1 MFRKTEYTADL
12 YLTLATTLEALT
24 ETQCRP
30 VLYDRRQQVVQK
42 LRLAATNPMAAANQ
56 VLLNRV
62 RFDAFSQSR
71 A

>member
-12 YLTLATTLEALT
+12 YLTHATTLEALT

-42 LRLAATNPMAAANQ
+42 LRVAATNPTAPANQ

-62 RFDAFSQSR
+62 RFDAFSQPR